1 MGRVNEDFAGA
12 LRTQLDGRYEPLLGQ
27 TEATSPAAAR
37 QAGVEE
43 EAIAAAAAKALG
55 LEYIESLA
63 RFPASSE
70 FVQAIPIAFARRHCL
85 LGLAG
90 ENGEL
95 RLAVADL
102 AGWSQINV
110 LAKRLGRRIVP
121 AFVPR
126 HEVLRAVNAAYERQ
140 TGQAQRAIEELDLS
154 EVLRE
159 AEGAAAGSSED
170 LLDVAGRAP
179 VIKLVNLILFEAV
192 KRGASDV
199 HIQPYE
205 ERLVVRLRLDGVLHD
220 VFEPPKALQN
230 EITSRIKVLGGINIA
245 EQRLPQDGRATV
257 EVGDR
262 VVDLR
267 IATLPTDMGERVVI
281 RLLDKSARLYTLD
294 DLGMDA
300 GVLAQF
306 RRLIHLD
313 HGIVLVTG
321 PTGSGK
327 TTTLYAALQE
337 INAKQLNII
346 TLEDP
351 IEYRLEGI
359 SQTQINEK
367 KGLTFAKGLRHILR
381 QDPDI
386 IMVGEIRDGET
397 ARMAIQSALTG
408 HLVFATLHTND
419 ASGALARM
427 LDLGA
432 EPYLVASSLLGVL
445 AQRLVRKI
453 CPECRTPYAPTEAD
467 FLRWEL
473 EEHRR
478 ERPRELYRGAGC
490 PACLTTGYRER
501 LGIFEFLTVTEPMRE
516 LILKRAKASS
526 IKAEAVAGGMT
537 TLRDDGL
544 TKAAGGTTTMD
555 EVVRVTGRDEF

>member
-1 MGRVNEDFAGA
+1 MGHVNQDFAAA
-12 LRTQLDGRYEPLLGQ
+12 LKARLDGRYEALLGQ
-27 TEATSPAAAR
+27 AEAFTPAAAR
-37 QAGVEE
+37 QAGVEDE
-43 EAIAAAAAKALG
+43 TIAAAAAEALG
-55 LEYIESLA
+55 LEYLESLA
-63 RFPASSE
+63 QHPASAE
-70 FVQAIPIAFARRHCL
+70 FVEAIPIAFARRHCL

-90 ENGEL
+90 DNGAL
-95 RLAVADL
+95 RLALADL
-102 AGWSQINV
+102 AGWSQMSV
-110 LAKRLGRRIVP
+110 LAKRLGRRIAP
-121 AFVPR
+121 AFAPR

-159 AEGAAAGSSED
+159 AEGAAASGED

-179 VIKLVNLILFEAV
+179 VIRLVNLILFEAV

-220 VFEPPKALQN
+220 VFEPPKALQP
-230 EITSRIKVLGGINIA
+230 EIISRIKVLGGMNIA

-262 VVDLR
+262 VIDLR

-300 GVLAQF
+300 GVLRQF
-306 RRLIHLD
+306 RRLIHMD

-351 IEYRLEGI
+351 IEYRLAGI

-367 KGLTFAKGLRHILR
+367 KGLTFARGLRHILR

-453 CPECRTPYAPTEAD
+453 CPACRTAYAPTEAD

-478 ERPRELYRGAGC
+478 DRPAQLFRGAGC
-490 PACLTTGYRER
+490 PACLQTGYRER
-501 LGIFEFLTVTEPMRE
+501 VGIFEFLTVTEPMRE
-516 LILKRAKASS
+516 LILKRSKASS
-526 IKAEAVAGGMT
+526 LKAEAAAGGMT
-537 TLRDDGL
+537 TLRDGGL
-544 TKAAGGTTTMD
+544 AKALAGATTMD